1 MSFLYY
7 ITCFCGIYVNTQIHL
22 IKDSIISFCLDI
34 LYSFCICLIPGI
46 FRIPALRAKKKNKKY
61 LYNFLEIF
69 SCNLDKAIAYANKI
83 LLIEIMILVIVPIL
97 YLNI

>member
-1 MSFLYY
+1 MVLKNFY
-7 ITCFCGIYVNTQIHL
+7 
-22 IKDSIISFCLDI
+22 KE
-34 LYSFCICLIPGI
+34 
-46 FRIPALRAKKKNKKY
+46 NKKY